1 MKLYSKVTKH
11 NVLELLAVPFIQKWQ
26 INENA
31 GIEVEFRL
39 FIVLIA
45 FYKCIHEHINLFFD
59 LHHKRKRIVIV
70 QHYQRP
76 FTLLQA
82 FLKSF
87 KQLRFLRMI
96 FIGQVGSAVEP

>member
-1 MKLYSKVTKH
+1 MELYSKVTKH
-11 NVLELLAVPFIQKWQ
+11 DVLELLAVPFIQKWQ

-31 GIEVEFRL
+31 GIEVELRL

-59 LHHKRKRIVIV
+59 LHHKSERIVIV

-76 FTLLQA
+76 FALLQA

-87 KQLRFLRMI
+87 EQLSFLRMI
-96 FIGQVGSAVEP
+96 FIGQVGAAVEP